1 MVAAE
6 REVQQDMV
14 DGKVRNDYNA
24 NKMHRLEHNS
34 FDNLLFR
41 GKKNA
46 YEKASEKGTDWKL

>member
-24 NKMHRLEHNS
+24 NKMLRLEQNS
-34 FDNLLFR
+34 FDNLLFSRQEKR
-41 GKKNA
+41 G
-46 YEKASEKGTDWKL
+46 